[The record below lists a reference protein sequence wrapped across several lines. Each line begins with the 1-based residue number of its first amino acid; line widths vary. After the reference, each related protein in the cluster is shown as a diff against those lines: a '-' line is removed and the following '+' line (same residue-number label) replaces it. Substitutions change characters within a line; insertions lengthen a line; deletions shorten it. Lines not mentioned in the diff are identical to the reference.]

1 MATPH
6 FTENRRNPTMPK
18 IRINATL
25 GLALAIPLWALAQ
38 DPAANPPAAPAEV
51 AAKLTEGE
59 KIVDRAVAKLRE
71 IKSASAKLEVVADM
85 LNQKFRLDGDYKKA
99 PGNRLFLLLTL
110 VGSANSANSPG
121 SSDRMLQVCDGVTL
135 WDFNK
140 VLDREDC
147 TKRSIDKILK
157 VLNSPDCDPKLR
169 EDMLSILG
177 FVGPEAVLT
186 GIRKSFVI
194 DQVRDG
200 TFEGK
205 PVTILGGTWKDA
217 KTPVMPGGGNPAFSG
232 PLPPYVPTLV
242 TIILGKTD
250 GWPYQVVF
258 EGRMPHQIEQKKKM
272 ADAQIDTD
280 ASGRAIG
287 KRMTAPAAKPSK
299 LTLTYTNVRINV
311 PIPDEAFAFEPPKNA
326 RTRDETD
333 LIVSQLEQAVAK
345 SAETKKA
352 QAAKAG
358 PVLEGALPA
367 PAPGDAPARQPS
379 EAPK

>member
-1 MATPH
+1 
-6 FTENRRNPTMPK
+6 MPK

-38 DPAANPPAAPAEV
+38 DPAANPPAPAAPAEV

-71 IKSASAKLEVVADM
+71 IKSASAELKVVADM

>member
-1 MATPH
+1 
-6 FTENRRNPTMPK
+6 MPK
-18 IRINATL
+18 IRISLTL

-38 DPAANPPAAPAEV
+38 EPAANPAPAAPAEA

-99 PGNRLFLLLTL
+99 PGNRLFLLLVL
-110 VGSANSANSPG
+110 VGSANSSGSP
-121 SSDRMLQVCDGVTL
+121 DRMLQVCDGVTL

-140 VLDREDC
+140 VLEREDC

-169 EDMLSILG
+169 EDMLAILG

-205 PVTILGGTWKDA
+205 PVTILNGSWKDA

-242 TIILGKTD
+242 TIILGKAD
-250 GWPYQVVF
+250 GWPYQVIF
-258 EGRMPHQIEQKKKM
+258 EGRLPAQIEQQKKKM

-280 ASGRAIG
+280 ATGRAIG

-299 LTLTYTNVRINV
+299 LTLTYVNVQINV
-311 PIPDEAFAFEPPKNA
+311 PIPDETFAFEPPKNA

-345 SAETKKA
+345 SADAKKA

-358 PVLEGALPA
+358 PVLEGALTA
-367 PAPGDAPARQPS
+367 PAPGDSTPARQPS
-379 EAPK
+379 DAPK

>member
-18 IRINATL
+18 IRISLTL

-38 DPAANPPAAPAEV
+38 DPAGNLDPAPAAPAE
-51 AAKLTEGE
+51 AAGKLTEGE

-71 IKSASAKLEVVADM
+71 IKSASAELKVVADM

-99 PGNRLFLLLTL
+99 PGNRLFLLLAL
-110 VGSANSANSPG
+110 AGSPG

-140 VLDREDC
+140 VLDRQDC
-147 TKRSIDKILK
+147 TKRSIDRILK

-169 EDMLSILG
+169 DEMLALLG

-200 TFEGK
+200 DFVGK
-205 PVTILGGTWKDA
+205 PVYILVGTWKDA

-242 TIILGKTD
+242 TIALGKDD

-258 EGRMPHQIEQKKKM
+258 EGRLPHQIEQKRKM
-272 ADAQIDTD
+272 AASKIDTD

-287 KRMTAPAAKPSK
+287 KKLTAPAAKPSK
-299 LTLTYTNVRINV
+299 LTLTYTNVKINV
-311 PIPDEAFAFEPPKNA
+311 PIPDETFAFEPPKDA

-333 LIVSQLEQAVAK
+333 LVVSQLEQAVAK
-345 SAETKKA
+345 SAEAKKA

-358 PVLEGALPA
+358 PVLDGAVPA
-367 PAPGDAPARQPS
+367 PAPGDGTPARQPS
-379 EAPK
+379 DAPK